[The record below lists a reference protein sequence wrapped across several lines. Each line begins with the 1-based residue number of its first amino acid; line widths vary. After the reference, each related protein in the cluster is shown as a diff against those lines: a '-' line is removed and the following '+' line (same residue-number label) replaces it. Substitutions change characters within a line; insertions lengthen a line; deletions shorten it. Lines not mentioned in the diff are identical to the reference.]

1 MFVCRRGNLIIFH
14 QLFFP
19 FTLREGPREGGK
31 GRGSEEIRVGGGG
44 SLCVMGEH
52 GGPLCP
58 LFDLSL

>member
-1 MFVCRRGNLIIFH
+1 MQEGKFNYLSST
-14 QLFFP
+14 FFP

-31 GRGSEEIRVGGGG
+31 GRGSEEIRIGGGG
-44 SLCVMGEH
+44 SLSVMGEH

>member
-1 MFVCRRGNLIIFH
+1 MQEGKFNYLSSTF
-14 QLFFP
+14 FFP
-19 FTLREGPREGGK
+19 FTLREGPQEGVK

-44 SLCVMGEH
+44 SLSVMGEH